1 MALTLFSQKGYK
13 SVTIRE
19 IAYGI
24 GIKESSFYNHYASK
38 QAVVDEIY
46 ERFETCLGQLSPS
59 QEQVL
64 ELLEK
69 GTVEDFLNLGVD
81 VFMMHFSQD
90 WMIKTMRFLALEA
103 FFDPRANTFF
113 KTKMI
118 EEALEYQTALFS
130 HLIEQ
135 GKIKKGDP
143 LQYANAFHGHTI
155 YLLYRFLILEW
166 QDFQVER
173 VAEMTREHMKFFMSA
188 VDRFQSPTLPD
199 N

>member
-46 ERFETCLGQLSPS
+46 ERFETSLAQLSPS
-59 QEQVL
+59 QEQVI
-64 ELLEK
+64 ELLES

-81 VFMMHFSQD
+81 VFMMHFNQE

-103 FFDPRANTFF
+103 FFDTRANTFF

-118 EEALEYQTALFS
+118 EEALVYQTALFTQ
-130 HLIEQ
+130 LMAE
-135 GKIKKGDP
+135 GKIKNGDP

-166 QDFQVER
+166 QDFDIER
-173 VAEMTREHMKFFMSA
+173 VAAMTREHMLFFMQA
-188 VDRFQSPTLPD
+188 IA
-199 N
+199 